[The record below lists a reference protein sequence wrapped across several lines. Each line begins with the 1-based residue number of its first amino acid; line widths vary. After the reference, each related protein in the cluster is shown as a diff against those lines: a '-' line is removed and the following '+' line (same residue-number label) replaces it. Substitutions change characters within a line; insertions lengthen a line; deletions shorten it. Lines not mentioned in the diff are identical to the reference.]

1 MLLTKKK
8 LVLHLLLSFVRNFV
22 NCTSMDK
29 VENIVVLVINM
40 KIGMN
45 TSLMTKGLV
54 EEIGVEVMVKDEA
67 TIMLNRVYRKMNT

>member
-1 MLLTKKK
+1 
-8 LVLHLLLSFVRNFV
+8 
-22 NCTSMDK
+22 MDK